1 MSGFVKELVPR
12 ADAIEY
18 AARELR
24 FPWPVRTEP
33 LPMEKGLG
41 RRCGA
46 PLVSRV
52 DYPPFSRSTRDG
64 YALRSG
70 DVAGA
75 SDSAPVFLRVGGEIP
90 MGAEVEFLVAGGE
103 CVAVH
108 TGGMI
113 PRGADAVVMIEDT
126 VITGNWLEV
135 RKSLQSG
142 ENVILKGEE
151 ISCGSEILSVGE
163 LLDYRNIGILATLGF
178 SFFDALD
185 LRIGILSTGDEI
197 VPADTVE
204 LPAGKV
210 RDANAWFLEFL
221 LARHGFP
228 ARRLGIVP
236 DRKEALAES
245 VLKGFV
251 ENDVLLIS
259 GGSSVSTRDHCSEVL
274 ENLPEPG
281 LLVRGVNM
289 SPGKP
294 LLIAGSL
301 AGKRLALGLPGHPLS
316 CSIVAITV
324 LLPLLHRLVGS
335 VTAPLRSSLADLSS
349 DVIGKAGIEEFIPA
363 LMTAGKAR
371 PVPGKSGYVGVLRE
385 ARGLIRL
392 PETEETR
399 RAGETVEVL
408 EW

>member
-1 MSGFVKELVPR
+1 MSGFVKELVSR
-12 ADAIEY
+12 TDAIEY
-18 AARELR
+18 AARELG
-24 FPWPVRTEP
+24 FPWPVRSEALP
-33 LPMEKGLG
+33 LEKAFA

-46 PLVSRV
+46 PLVSRL

-64 YALRSG
+64 YALKSG

-75 SDSAPVFLRVGGEIP
+75 SDSSPVFLRVGAEIP
-90 MGAEVEFLVAGGE
+90 MGAEVDLALAGGE
-103 CVAVH
+103 CATVH

-113 PRGADAVVMIEDT
+113 PRGADAVVMLEDT
-126 VITGNWLEV
+126 VRTGNWLEV

-142 ENVILKGEE
+142 ENVIFKGEE
-151 ISCGSEILSVGE
+151 IALGSEILSVGE
-163 LLDYRNIGILATLGF
+163 ILDYRNIGILATLGF
-178 SFFDALD
+178 PFFDALD

-236 DRKEALAES
+236 DLKETLAGAA
-245 VLKGFV
+245 LKGL
-251 ENDVLLIS
+251 EDNDVLLIS

-301 AGKRLALGLPGHPLS
+301 TAKRLVLGLPGHPLS

-324 LLPLLHRLVGS
+324 LLPLLHRLIGNR
-335 VTAPLRSSLADLSS
+335 TAPLKTSFAELSS

-363 LMTAGKAR
+363 LMVEGRVR

>member
-1 MSGFVKELVPR
+1 MSGFVKELFPR
-12 ADAIEY
+12 MDAIEY

-24 FPWPVRTEP
+24 FPWPIRSES
-33 LPMEKGLG
+33 LSLENGFG
-41 RRCGA
+41 RRCGS

-75 SDSAPVFLRVGGEIP
+75 SDTSPVFLRVGGEIP
-90 MGAEVEFLVAGGE
+90 MGAEVHLSLEGGE

-113 PRGADAVVMIEDT
+113 PRGADAVVMLEDT
-126 VITGNWLEV
+126 VRTGNWLEV

-142 ENVILKGEE
+142 ENVIFKGEE
-151 ISCGSEILSVGE
+151 IAFGSEILAVGE
-163 LLDYRNIGILATLGF
+163 MLDYRNVGVLATLGS

-185 LRIGILSTGDEI
+185 LKIGILSTGDEI
-197 VPADTVE
+197 VPADTLD

-210 RDANAWFLEFL
+210 RDANACFLEFL

-236 DRKEALAES
+236 DRKEALEES
-245 VLKGFV
+245 VLEGLE
-251 ENDVLLIS
+251 ENDVLLVS
-259 GGSSVSTRDHCSEVL
+259 GGSSVSTRDHCSEIL

-301 AGKRLALGLPGHPLS
+301 ARKRLVLGLPGHPLS

-324 LLPLLHRLVGS
+324 LLPLLHRLIGS
-335 VTAPLRSSLADLSS
+335 KEAPLKSSFASLSS
-349 DVIGKAGIEEFIPA
+349 DVIGKAGVEEFVPA
-363 LMTAGKAR
+363 LMVAGKAR

-392 PETEETR
+392 TETEETR
-399 RAGETVEVL
+399 RAGDTVEVL

>member
-12 ADAIEY
+12 TDAIEY

-33 LPMEKGLG
+33 LPLEKGLG

-46 PLVSRV
+46 PLVSRI

-90 MGAEVEFLVAGGE
+90 MGAEVELLLAGGE
-103 CVAVH
+103 CVSVH

-113 PRGADAVVMIEDT
+113 PDGADAVVMIEDT
-126 VITGNWLEV
+126 VLTGNWLEV

-151 ISCGSEILSVGE
+151 ISCGSVILSVGE

-324 LLPLLHRLVGS
+324 LLPLLHRLIGS
-335 VTAPLRSSLADLSS
+335 GTAPLRSSLADLSS